1 MKTIK
6 ALLTIVIIIV
16 ATSIAK
22 AQDAKYHYHD
32 FGLKTA
38 ASISSP
44 AICSSFKSS
53 FESQDPKAH
62 YHDIGY
68 KSAPKAINPHAVCS
82 PYSSNVVSPDAKAHY
97 HDLGSNLA
105 TTTTVTFK
113 VYGKCGLCKYHIE
126 SAAKVN
132 GVSSAKW
139 DESTQL
145 LTVQYNNKVISPD
158 KIQFLEAAVGHD
170 TEKYIANNNAYNNL
184 PACCHYRKEA

>member
-22 AQDAKYHYHD
+22 AQDAKSHYHD
-32 FGLKTA
+32 FDLKSTDNSA
-38 ASISSP
+38 VK
-44 AICSSFKSS
+44 CSSFKSNI
-53 FESQDPKAH
+53 ESQDAKAH

-68 KSAPKAINPHAVCS
+68 KSVTTAKNMHTVCNPYNS
-82 PYSSNVVSPDAKAHY
+82 DFVSPDAKAHY

-105 TTTTVTFK
+105 TTTATFK

-145 LTVQYNNKVISPD
+145 LTVQYNNKVTDPN
-158 KIQFLEAAVGHD
+158 KIQILEAAVGHD
-170 TEKYIANNNAYNNL
+170 TEKYTANNNTYNNL
-184 PACCHYRKEA
+184 PVCCHYRKEA

>member
-6 ALLTIVIIIV
+6 ALLTIVTIIV
-16 ATSIAK
+16 ATSLAK
-22 AQDAKYHYHD
+22 AQDAKSHYHD
-32 FGLKTA
+32 FGFKSTNN
-38 ASISSP
+38 SP
-44 AICSSFKSS
+44 VICSSFKSNI
-53 FESQDPKAH
+53 ESQNAKAH
-62 YHDIGY
+62 YHDIAY
-68 KSAPKAINPHAVCS
+68 KSVPTAINTHTACN
-82 PYSSNVVSPDAKAHY
+82 PYNSDFVSPDAKAHY

-105 TTTTVTFK
+105 TIIATIK

-145 LTVQYNNKVISPD
+145 LTVRYNSKVTNLD
-158 KIQFLEAAVGHD
+158 KIQLLEAAVGHD
-170 TEKYIANNNAYNNL
+170 TEKYIANNNTYNNL